1 MRALDEKAKQAG
13 IVILNEIG
21 LDAGIDHMSAV
32 KIITEIKA
40 KGGVLRSFR
49 SICRGLPAPELADN
63 PFYFDF
69 SDFPCL
75 SIRQFVCGKIDGK
88 SK

>member
-1 MRALDEKAKQAG
+1 MRALDKKAKQAG

-32 KIITEIKA
+32 KMITEIKA

-49 SICRGLPAPELADN
+49 STLRYKDTP
-63 PFYFDF
+63 
-69 SDFPCL
+69 
-75 SIRQFVCGKIDGK
+75 
-88 SK
+88 

>member
-32 KIITEIKA
+32 KMITEIKA

-49 SICRGLPAPELADN
+49 SICRGLPAPEFADN
-63 PFYFDF
+63 PFYYKF
-69 SDFPCL
+69 S
-75 SIRQFVCGKIDGK
+75 
-88 SK
+88 